1 MSCLFALNSWALAA
15 RSPRSH
21 TISPVTTHN
30 PIIFDFDGTIVDSEP
45 THGRVLATLF
55 AEHDIAF
62 NPGPHVGLP
71 DVAVIRAVFADHHKQ
86 LTDELLK
93 SLIARKCELM
103 AAEIRA
109 GKLHAY
115 PGVIE
120 GIKWFAIER
129 RPMAICS
136 AAFRADITAT
146 LTSLGII
153 NCFQV
158 IVSVEDVANPKP
170 DPAPYRL
177 AVARLGATPGSCTA
191 IEDSVAGV
199 TSALNAGC
207 KVLAVGHTTPT
218 EQLAGATR
226 FFRTAAEAIQYLK
239 H

>member
-1 MSCLFALNSWALAA
+1 M
-15 RSPRSH
+15 
-21 TISPVTTHN
+21 TTHN
-30 PIIFDFDGTIVDSEP
+30 PIILDFDGTIVDSEP
-45 THGRVLATLF
+45 VHGRVLANLF
-55 AEHDIAF
+55 AEHDIDF
-62 NPGPHVGLP
+62 KPGPHVGLP
-71 DVAVIRAVFADHHKQ
+71 DEAVIRAAFANHHHQ
-86 LTDELLK
+86 PLTDDLLQ
-93 SLIARKCELM
+93 SLLARKCELM
-103 AAEIRA
+103 ASEIQA

-115 PGVIE
+115 PGVVE
-120 GIKWFAIER
+120 GIKWFALER
-129 RPMAICS
+129 RPLAVCS

-146 LTSLGII
+146 LTSLGVL

-158 IVSVEDVANPKP
+158 IVSAEDVTTPKP

-177 AVARLGATPGSCTA
+177 AIARLGATPGACTA

-207 KVLAVGHTTPT
+207 KVLAVGHTTPA